1 MTMDAKQIWQRA
13 LEKLRLRVSPAAYA
27 IWCHS
32 SISHSPQDNRVTVSI
47 PVPMLD
53 DLERR
58 RFQEQARIAISEVI
72 GEHADV
78 ILMTAAPP
86 SPPAPG
92 VLPHPERTARPSDT
106 FIPALRSRHGGE
118 GARGQTRRPEVAQ
131 RVALAYS
138 PRTKTGRRD
147 GKRAPAQPPL
157 PLVGIQTDSEH
168 QKELSLA
175 RPRMV
180 DQRSQELQP
189 RYCFET
195 YVVGTANQLAFA
207 AAQEVARH
215 PGEQYNPLL
224 ISGAPG
230 LGKTHLL
237 QAIGHVTEQR
247 GLSVAYV
254 TAEQFTNEIVEAIRQ
269 HTTDGFRTRYR
280 AVDILLV
287 DDVQFIAGKEST
299 EEEFFHTFN
308 TLHEAGK
315 QIVLSS
321 DRVPQAM
328 SHLHDRLRSRFQW
341 GLIADLDTPSFTL
354 RLAILH
360 AKAATLPIPIPDEV
374 LLYLARPEDQNIRA
388 LEGSL
393 NRVVAYAQI
402 LGQPLDARMVAST
415 LAPLA
420 AEPVDQ
426 SPGEIVA
433 AVARHFSVSEPS
445 LMGKSRERAIVW
457 ARQVA
462 MYLLRQET
470 PASLFQ
476 IGQQL
481 GGRDHTTVLHG
492 CQRVDQALCRSELAR
507 ADIAAIRSALR
518 R

>member
-32 SISHSPQDNRVTVSI
+32 SLRHSPPGNRLIVTVPS
-47 PVPMLD
+47 PMLG

-58 RFQEQARIAISEVI
+58 RFQEQARVAISEVI

-78 ILMTAAPP
+78 TLTTTKPTA
-86 SPPAPG
+86 SPPAG
-92 VLPHPERTARPSDT
+92 ALPHPERQARPSSAMT
-106 FIPALRSRHGGE
+106 PVVHPRRGGE
-118 GARGQTRRPEVAQ
+118 ESRRQSRRPEVAQ
-131 RVALAYS
+131 RLALAYP
-138 PRTKTGRRD
+138 PRTQAGRRD
-147 GKRAPAQPPL
+147 RQGMPSQPPL
-157 PLVGIQTDSEH
+157 PLVGAQVGQEPKQEPT
-168 QKELSLA
+168 QA
-175 RPRMV
+175 RYPMP
-180 DQRSQELQP
+180 DGRSHDLQP
-189 RYCFET
+189 RYSFET

-237 QAIGHVTEQR
+237 QAIGHFTAQL

-254 TAEQFTNEIVEAIRQ
+254 TAERFTNEIIEAIRQ
-269 HTTDGFRTRYR
+269 RTTNEFRVRYR
-280 AVDILLV
+280 AVDVLLV

-341 GLIADLDTPSFTL
+341 GLIADLDTPSFTHRVSIL
-354 RLAILH
+354 R
-360 AKAATLPIPIPDEV
+360 AKAAALPVPIPEEV
-374 LLYLARPEDQNIRA
+374 LLYLARPEGQNIRA

-393 NRVVAYAQI
+393 NRVVASAQI
-402 LGQPLDARMVAST
+402 LGLPMDTRLAAST

-420 AEPVDQ
+420 VEPADR
-426 SPGEIVA
+426 SPGDIIA
-433 AVARHFSVSEPS
+433 AVARHFGVAEPA
-445 LMGKSRERAIVW
+445 LVGKSRERAIAW

-470 PASLFQ
+470 TASLFQ

-481 GGRDHTTVLHG
+481 GGRDHTTILHG
-492 CQRVDQALCRSELAR
+492 CQRVDEALCRSDLAR
-507 ADIAAIRSALR
+507 ADVAAIRSSLR